1 MNQIFKMAFR
11 DLGRN
16 RRRSLLSALA
26 VAAGMA
32 LLLLMASV
40 VEGEMRGA
48 MQTTIRLQSGHVQIR
63 AASYE
68 EQQVSLDWQDL
79 ITDPEALIEQLK
91 ALPQVQLATPRLFAS
106 GIVARGDESRGVQVI
121 GIDPAS
127 AANLPF
133 RQGLLA
139 GEFLAPDDREGA
151 LIGKPLAEKLG
162 MTVGD
167 QINLLVNLSDGGV
180 DQQLFTI
187 RGVYTTNTSSF
198 DENTVF
204 LPLAKAQAFTGAQ
217 DHASS
222 IFIMLQDREQAEA
235 VAAALQSPDYQVL
248 TWRTMNELISQLEDF
263 AGAYMVLLYVIVLG
277 ITATVVTNTLVMAV
291 FERTR
296 EIGILAAIGM
306 KAGRIMAQF
315 LAEAVLLA
323 TGGVIGGLILGGL
336 VVAYFSRF
344 GFYIGNYGI
353 QGMLLGDRI
362 YAYLTVE
369 NAVMLSI
376 VAYVITLTASL
387 YPAAMAARM
396 EPVEALHAQ

>member
-306 KAGRIMAQF
+306 KGHRIMAQF

-396 EPVEALHAQ
+396 EPAEALHAQ

>member
-1 MNQIFKMAFR
+1 MNQIFIMAFR

-306 KAGRIMAQF
+306 KGHRIMAQF

-396 EPVEALHAQ
+396 EPAEALHAQ

>member
-306 KAGRIMAQF
+306 KGHRIMAQF